1 MYPNYFGLKE
11 ASFSI
16 TPDPQYLFLSE
27 QHREALAHLLYGAG
41 ESGGFVLLTG
51 EVGTGK
57 TTVCRAFLEQLPDGV
72 DVALVLN
79 PAMTAVELLH
89 AICDEFRLDVPAEEQ
104 SAKALVDRLNQFLLD
119 AHANGR
125 RPVLIIDEAQNL
137 RPKVMEQIRLL
148 TNLETTKHKLLQI
161 FLIGQ
166 PELREIVA
174 SPELRQLNQRITA
187 RFHLRPFNARETAAY
202 VDHRVIIAGV
212 ERPLFT
218 PAALRR
224 VHRYSGGVPRL
235 INLLCDRSLLGAAVS
250 RKMQV
255 TPEIVTN
262 AAREVRGSADPALP
276 RRGRGLAV
284 AASVLLAL
292 TGGVWI
298 GASGLL
304 DQLPLQLTAWT
315 TPDDVLPAASTP
327 ESVAEDEQNASPIV
341 ASVEPPPEPAAEGAA
356 EEGAEG
362 APNGTTDASASI
374 PLDESPARSSADR
387 PEQKLDVAVAK
398 SASASETVSAETAKT
413 EAASAIGKSVAES
426 RDPASPAEA
435 GTPQTDVA
443 QSGSPH
449 SALDQSGPADAVDNE
464 PGPTRPGTA
473 SAATGQSAPI
483 PRISMAR
490 VTPTLAEVD
499 ADQLPELLVPDG
511 GVVDELLR
519 FWGVA
524 TDAVVSGLTCPAV
537 AAFGLDCQRDNGRWS
552 DLRLFDRPAA
562 LQLTLPDGRDGYAV
576 ISGLDEEHVMLH
588 HGEMVRRVPI
598 ALLDERW
605 SGDYLMLWR
614 PPPFGIKVIGR
625 GSSPDAIG
633 WLRERLASL
642 PGAEIEAEPQ
652 RYDAALIDALK
663 RFQAERG
670 LAVDGVAGPR
680 TLILLSNAVMA
691 TDVPYLTQSR

>member
-1 MYPNYFGLKE
+1 VYPNYFGLKE

-57 TTVCRAFLEQLPDGV
+57 TTVCRAFLEQLPEGV

-104 SAKALVDRLNQFLLD
+104 SAKALVDRLNVFLLQ

-187 RFHLRPFNARETAAY
+187 RFHLKPLSARETAAY
-202 VDHRVIIAGV
+202 VDHRVIVAGV
-212 ERPLFT
+212 DRPLFT

-224 VHRYSGGVPRL
+224 VHRHSGGVPRL

-250 RKMQV
+250 RKLQV
-255 TPEIVTN
+255 TPAIVTN

-276 RRGRGLAV
+276 RRGRGLAI

-292 TGGVWI
+292 AGGVWI
-298 GASGLL
+298 GASGLVDDL
-304 DQLPLQLTAWT
+304 PRELTQLFAPDQVPAGDSVRDSADEAVEDQSLAAAPAGAPADSSVESQGESLGELGADAFPAPAATEPSAALALAEP
-315 TPDDVLPAASTP
+315 TPDAATAQAPKPAAAEAALSAAAETPMGASGVPERDKVAESAPSDLVTPGLAQSGPVESTP
-327 ESVAEDEQNASPIV
+327 ADST
-341 ASVEPPPEPAAEGAA
+341 PPSSTPAAAAEGQQ
-356 EEGAEG
+356 
-362 APNGTTDASASI
+362 
-374 PLDESPARSSADR
+374 ESM
-387 PEQKLDVAVAK
+387 
-398 SASASETVSAETAKT
+398 
-413 EAASAIGKSVAES
+413 
-426 RDPASPAEA
+426 
-435 GTPQTDVA
+435 
-443 QSGSPH
+443 
-449 SALDQSGPADAVDNE
+449 
-464 PGPTRPGTA
+464 
-473 SAATGQSAPI
+473 

-490 VTPTLAEVD
+490 VKPTLSEVD
-499 ADQLPELLVPDG
+499 AAQLPKLLVPEAG
-511 GVVDELLR
+511 TVDELLR

-524 TDAVVSGLTCPAV
+524 TDTVVSGLTCPAV
-537 AAFGLDCQRDNGRWS
+537 AAFGLDCERGSGRWS

-562 LQLTLPDGRDGYAV
+562 LQLALSDGGEGYAV
-576 ISGLDEEHVMLH
+576 ISGIDDEHVMLH
-588 HGEMVRRVPI
+588 HGGTARRVPI

-614 PPPFGIKVIGR
+614 PPPFGVKVIGR
-625 GSSPDAIG
+625 GSSSDAVG

-642 PGAEIEAEPQ
+642 PGAEIKAKPA
-652 RYDAALIDALK
+652 RYDAELTTAVK
-663 RFQAERG
+663 RFQADRG
-670 LAVDGVAGPR
+670 LSVDGVAGPR

-691 TDVPYLTQSR
+691 VDVPYLTQSHD